1 MQIQT
6 QTQTLPVSTIQPT
19 AATVDVTRQALGAPS
34 IDSASSRMRPPAEE
48 SDDKNNASRQPSE
61 EEMNSALQKINDAVQ
76 LVSQKLEFSIDKDT
90 DVFVVKV
97 IDKETKEVIRQM
109 PSEELLNV
117 AKALDTLQGLLIKDK
132 V

>member
-6 QTQTLPVSTIQPT
+6 QTLPVGGVPATT
-19 AATVDVTRQALGAPS
+19 AAVDVTRQIQNQPVFEN
-34 IDSASSRMRPPAEE
+34 ASSRMRPSSQDARD
-48 SDDKNNASRQPSE
+48 SKDASRQPTE
-61 EEMNSALQKINDAVQ
+61 EDVNNALQKINDAVQ

-90 DVFVVKV
+90 DVLVVKV
-97 IDKETKEVIRQM
+97 IDKETREVIRQM

-132 V
+132 A